1 MAALP
6 GLVSDRLEL
15 LALELHRAA
24 RGMVQIMALV
34 VATAILGTTAWLVL
48 CSGIG
53 LTLVALG
60 LPWPLALLAVLL
72 FNLALACVGVV
83 IWLGWRWSHRPD
95 PARLVSV
102 EVPANVAGHDVDG
115 LADLPWA
122 GLTAVGWPLVP
133 EAWRGNLSPAAAATV
148 VSTVLSIGRRL
159 LRRRVR

>member
-1 MAALP
+1 MTLNQLP
-6 GLVSDRLEL
+6 ASPPILPSAPTAVVDTDLDTQIEQLEQ
-15 LALELHRAA
+15 R
-24 RGMVQIMALV
+24 
-34 VATAILGTTAWLVL
+34 
-48 CSGIG
+48 
-53 LTLVALG
+53 LVAREAWVRSTAESLAQSAKRAVTPRPWV
-60 LPWPLALLAVLL
+60 LPVAG
-72 FNLALACVGVV
+72 VGVV
-83 IWLGWRWSHRPD
+83 MWLGWRWSHRPD